1 MNEIAFQIGRILSLV
16 DTLHKEYSKV
26 VRNDIPNQ
34 LLGNSMMK
42 TALDNP
48 QRALA
53 RLNQRLLVYKAWVD
67 KGGEETRLAKWAVSE
82 MGKIARGLENCD
94 LDIRLDDIG
103 QAKMLLG
110 YLARYENQNKGEE
123 YATDSKE

>member
-1 MNEIAFQIGRILSLV
+1 MANWPVG
-16 DTLHKEYSKV
+16 
-26 VRNDIPNQ
+26 
-34 LLGNSMMK
+34 
-42 TALDNP
+42 
-48 QRALA
+48 
-53 RLNQRLLVYKAWVD
+53 
-67 KGGEETRLAKWAVSE
+67 E

-123 YATDSKE
+123 YATDFKE